1 MLVEDIPG
9 WLGQLPSPLLVV
21 RLVLDQLVIN
31 KYVVEV
37 QLLLNLLGRLPL
49 LRESSTTIFTSRRL
63 PSVMTLLWDFGFDK

>member
-9 WLGQLPSPLLVV
+9 WLGQLPAPLLVV

-63 PSVMTLLWDFGFDK
+63 PSVMTLLWDLINNI